1 MRASDFRAKAKQTLK
16 GNYWSAVLVAFVAGI
31 LGALIIGGGFSI
43 DIDTETIQTLFGSVP
58 RILVIYLAI
67 AGTFASFLSIVQFVL
82 GGVIQL
88 GYCKYLLNQHDG
100 QSADIKDLFSM
111 FDMFKEGFLQALLRS
126 IYTFLW
132 ALLFI
137 IPGIVKSFSY
147 AMTPFILLENP
158 NMSAKEAI
166 TASKKLMD
174 GHKGEL
180 FILGLSFIG
189 WEFLCVLTCG
199 IGYLFLN
206 PYMNAAHAA
215 FYRNLVPAK
224 VIDAAPVID
233 AEPTIIEP

>member
-1 MRASDFRAKAKQTLK
+1 
-16 GNYWSAVLVAFVAGI
+16 
-31 LGALIIGGGFSI
+31 
-43 DIDTETIQTLFGSVP
+43 
-58 RILVIYLAI
+58 
-67 AGTFASFLSIVQFVL
+67 
-82 GGVIQL
+82 
-88 GYCKYLLNQHDG
+88 
-100 QSADIKDLFSM
+100 M
-111 FDMFKEGFLQALLRS
+111 FDMFKEGFLQALLCS
-126 IYTFLW
+126 IYLVLW
-132 ALLFI
+132 TLLFI
-137 IPGIVKSFSY
+137 IPGIVKSLSY

-158 NMSAKEAI
+158 YMSAKEAI
-166 TASKKLMD
+166 TASRKLMD